1 MALSD
6 ARDYVLAVEHN
17 KQEAAEIAKSAAQK
31 LESRQTT
38 LIEVVQSLG
47 EYINDDDEKIRGR
60 AVSFLVAVISSL
72 PPKYLSRQ
80 QILVLCKFLCDR
92 IEDGGAVNGLS
103 QLRSLDRF
111 TNDMA
116 QTVMRAIFEHFS
128 DLQSLNQAG
137 RYKVLQLVNEL
148 LEHHRKGNNNL
159 RPIALSIQLT
169 VVAIRDMGEESLT
182 GIVELVAGEKDP
194 RNLMLIFSML
204 RVLMMEW
211 DITNHVEVMFDSVY
225 AYFPITFRPPPND
238 PYGITAQDL
247 KDRLRDCLSSTGALA
262 PHTFPNML
270 DRLDS
275 TSNTVKKDVLQTLVA
290 CSEHYDAST
299 MSQYSITLWD
309 AVKFEVL
316 QAQEPE
322 LASEA
327 LKVLEGIAA
336 CLSSAPPHN
345 TSSSPLLQYLKPVN
359 KECLEHLQEPAS
371 RQAKASGDIVK
382 AVASA
387 SVQSFEIVIK
397 AVGPTLFTLYQSAQ
411 GLVQQRAVL
420 DVANQIFEASIEVYG
435 SWTKPSQKNP
445 EGRENPIRELK
456 DKFVA
461 IYSQALMGTVK
472 EEVSFRLTAAN
483 GLLLVSK
490 MNSMLA
496 DDEIGLFIQYFD
508 DIVLTEESYG
518 RDELKKKAMNA
529 LAEISQF
536 KPGLISDITYPA
548 FLARLPD
555 SEEDVMTSNYNSVLE
570 GLAEI
575 SVERELLRTLMRR
588 LLSKL
593 DNLFNSSGR
602 VSYPY
607 TCAILATILYVL
619 DRAVSAAKTDL
630 SDYYE
635 RVVVNLS
642 RTASQTTTG
651 PLTNEVVLDLLGR
664 LINLILRNSTA
675 EQISRAAVNVYL
687 LYRGSPFIESP
698 EGLSSLLQP
707 PSVALLSTW
716 VLAALPKNI
725 QSPLLTRERL
735 PHVIENVI
743 QFAMTT
749 SNRAVTQSC
758 LLQVALLVN
767 KHFDSASLSFVDEL
781 LARTLS
787 ALKDHPM
794 DENDTSDFNIRL
806 SFFLTKALVL
816 RLAPRTNYYLTNLV
830 ELLDQQQYPGEV
842 SRKAAMG
849 FVTILSPDDVLS
861 KQNGAQIR
869 LLAPQRVFQ
878 ILVPLISDK
887 FRNSQSPT
895 EKENYLVALSGV
907 LSNVPSEIVMPEL
920 PTLLPLLLQ
929 SLDLND
935 QMVKVA
941 TLEACAIVI
950 SNNPSALEESGHIP
964 ALVKRLI
971 GVAASQKAEFD
982 PKPTKGVATA
992 GTQINLPN
1000 TRRLATRCLTL
1011 MPKYITGSASGAN
1024 SLIGLKREVLYGLS
1038 KVLDDTKR
1046 DVRKEAVDARA
1057 AWLRGVDD
1065 IDEDED

>member
-6 ARDYVLAVEHN
+6 ARDYVLVVENN
-17 KQEAAEIAKSAAQK
+17 KQEAAEIAKSAARK
-31 LESRQTT
+31 LESRETT

-80 QILVLCKFLCDR
+80 QIQVLCQFLCDR
-92 IEDGGAVNGLS
+92 IEDGGAINGLS
-103 QLRSLDRF
+103 ELQSLDRF

-148 LEHHRKGNNNL
+148 LEHHRK
-159 RPIALSIQLT
+159 
-169 VVAIRDMGEESLT
+169 AIRDMGEESLT
-182 GIVELVAGEKDP
+182 GIVDLVAGEKDP

-211 DITNHVEVMFDSVY
+211 DISKHVEVMFDSVY

-247 KDRLRDCLSSTGALA
+247 KDRLRDCLASTGALA

-290 CSEHYDAST
+290 CSKHYDAST

-322 LASEA
+322 LAAEA
-327 LKVLEGIAA
+327 LKVLGGIAS
-336 CLSSAPPHN
+336 CLSTAPTHN

-397 AVGPTLFTLYQSAQ
+397 AIGPFLFTLYQSAQ

-420 DVANQIFEASIEVYG
+420 EVANQIFEASIEVYG

-445 EGRENPIRELK
+445 EGRENPIGELK

-461 IYSQALMGTVK
+461 VYSQALMGTVK

-496 DDEIGLFIQYFD
+496 DDEIGLFVQYFD
-508 DIVLTEESYG
+508 DIVLNEESYG
-518 RDELKKKAMNA
+518 RDELKKKAVNA

-555 SEEDVMTSNYNSVLE
+555 SEEDVMTSDYNSVLE

-575 SVERELLRTLMRR
+575 SIERELLRTLMRR
-588 LLSKL
+588 LLTKL
-593 DNLFNSSGR
+593 DSLFNSGGR
-602 VSYPY
+602 ASYPY

-651 PLTNEVVLDLLGR
+651 PLASEIVLDLLGR
-664 LINLILRNSTA
+664 IINLIIRNSTA
-675 EQISRAAVNVYL
+675 EQISRAAANVYL
-687 LYRGSPFIESP
+687 LYRGSLPSESP
-698 EGLSSLLQP
+698 SSLLQP

-716 VLAALPKNI
+716 ILAALPKSI
-725 QSPLLTRERL
+725 QSPLLDKGRL
-735 PHVIENVI
+735 PHVLENII

-758 LLQVALLVN
+758 LLQVALFVN
-767 KHFDSASLSFVDEL
+767 KHFDSASLESVDEL
-781 LARTLS
+781 LARTLL

-794 DENDTSDFNIRL
+794 DESNASDFNIRL

-816 RLAPRTNYYLTNLV
+816 RLAPRTNFYLTNLV
-830 ELLDQQQYPGEV
+830 ELLEQHQYPGEV

-929 SLDLND
+929 SLDLTD

-941 TLEACAIVI
+941 TLETCAVVI

-971 GVAASQKAEFD
+971 GVAASQKSD
-982 PKPTKGVATA
+982 SGTKPAKAGATP
-992 GTQINLPN
+992 GTQMNLPN

-1011 MPKYITGSASGAN
+1011 MPKYITGGVSGAN
-1024 SLIGLKREVLYGLS
+1024 PLIGLKREVLYGLS
-1038 KVLDDTKR
+1038 RVLDDTKR

-1057 AWLRGVDD
+1057 AWLRNVDD
-1065 IDEDED
+1065 INEDED